1 MKKVVTLL
9 FKILEKILKN
19 IKNLNNEFTRKNNTK
34 I

>member
-9 FKILEKILKN
+9 FKILEKISKN

>member
-19 IKNLNNEFTRKNNTK
+19 IKNLNNEFTCKNNTK